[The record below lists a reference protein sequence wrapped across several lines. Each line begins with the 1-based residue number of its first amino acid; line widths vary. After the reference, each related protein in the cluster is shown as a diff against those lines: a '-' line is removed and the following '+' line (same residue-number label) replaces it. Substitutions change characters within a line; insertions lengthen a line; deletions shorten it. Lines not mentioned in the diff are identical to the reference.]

1 MTTTKLKAA
10 AFAPAAFTAAGA
22 SATVLL
28 NSSYDVARELFAALN
43 PGHIAQWDKA
53 HPDDK
58 LTIRQSHAG
67 SSILADKGRLIPKK
81 TADEAC
87 KQQLPFY
94 STTAFLV
101 RKGNPKGVHD
111 WSDLA
116 RSAVFPE
123 PLSPALTFMPG

>member
-22 SATVLL
+22 SATELL

-43 PGHIAQWDKA
+43 PGYIALWDKA

-67 SSILADKGRLIPKK
+67 SSKQAPAILQSLKADVGHL
-81 TADEAC
+81 
-87 KQQLPFY
+87 
-94 STTAFLV
+94 
-101 RKGNPKGVHD
+101 
-111 WSDLA
+111 
-116 RSAVFPE
+116 
-123 PLSPALTFMPG
+123 